1 MTEEKPVPEEDP
13 EVSFPETPEIEPE
26 ETPPDSQP
34 ASPTGSAP
42 EAHPPSP
49 PQYVSPP
56 PPPPLSPSDE
66 RTWAMLAHLSTL
78 VNLVTGFLGPV
89 VALIIYLAFKD
100 RSKYVAY
107 QSMQSFVFQLIFW
120 IGAGILAIL
129 AWIIS
134 GLLAVIL
141 VGCLLMPLALLI
153 SLIPIAA
160 LVYGVVAAVQCNQGE
175 DFKYWLVGDW
185 VRGTLTNA

>member
-1 MTEEKPVPEEDP
+1 MTEENPIPEENSETEIP
-13 EVSFPETPEIEPE
+13 EIPNIEPE
-26 ETPPDSQP
+26 
-34 ASPTGSAP
+34 A
-42 EAHPPSP
+42 
-49 PQYVSPP
+49 PP
-56 PPPPLSPSDE
+56 PPQTPHMAPPQPPEPLSPSDE

-89 VALIIYLAFKD
+89 IALVIYLAFKD
-100 RSKYVAY
+100 RSRYVAY

-120 IGAGILAIL
+120 IGAGVVAIL
-129 AWIIS
+129 AWTVS

-185 VRGTLTNA
+185 VRSTWTGQ